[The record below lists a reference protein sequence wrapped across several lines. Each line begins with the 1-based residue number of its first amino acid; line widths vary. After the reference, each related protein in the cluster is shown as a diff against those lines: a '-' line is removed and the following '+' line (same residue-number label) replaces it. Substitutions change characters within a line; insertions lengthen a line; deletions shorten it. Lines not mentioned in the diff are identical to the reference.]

1 MISFEYPVTILEKHL
16 DTFGH
21 VNNAIYLA
29 LYEEARWD
37 FITKGGFGLREIQEK
52 KVGPVVL
59 ELNIKFTAELKNRE
73 DITIHSKVLGM
84 KNPLVMEMEQ
94 SMVKSDGTIASKMI
108 IAFGLFDLS
117 KRKLIPPTDE
127 WMKAIGQEE

>member
-21 VNNAIYLA
+21 VNNAIYLS

-37 FITKGGFGLREIQEK
+37 FITKGGFGLAEIQK
-52 KVGPVVL
+52 KKIGPVVL

-73 DITIHSKVLGM
+73 DIVIHSKVLGM
-84 KNPLVMEMEQ
+84 KNALVMEMEQ
-94 SMVKSDGTIASKMI
+94 SMVKTDGTVASIMNI
-108 IAFGLFDLS
+108 SFGLFDL
-117 KRKLIPPTDE
+117 KERKLIPPTPE
-127 WMKAIGQEE
+127 WKKAIGQED

>member
-21 VNNAIYLA
+21 VNNAIYLS

-37 FITKGGFGLREIQEK
+37 FITKGGFGLEEIQK
-52 KVGPVVL
+52 KKIGPVVL

-73 DITIHSKVLGM
+73 DIVIHSKVLGM
-84 KNPLVMEMEQ
+84 KNALVMEMEQ
-94 SMVKSDGTIASKMI
+94 SMLKPDGTIASIMNI
-108 IAFGLFDLS
+108 SFGLFDLQ
-117 KRKLIPPTDE
+117 KRKLIPPTEE
-127 WMKAIGQEE
+127 WKKAIGQED

>member
-1 MISFEYPVTILEKHL
+1 MISFEYPLTILEKHL

-21 VNNAIYLA
+21 VNNAVYLS

-59 ELNIKFTAELKNRE
+59 ELNIKFSAELKNRE
-73 DITIHSKVLGM
+73 DIVIHSKVLGM
-84 KNPLVMEMEQ
+84 KNSLVMEMEQ
-94 SMVKSDGTIASKMI
+94 SMIKSDGTVASTMI
-108 IAFGLFDLS
+108 IAFGLFDLNR
-117 KRKLIPPTDE
+117 RKLIPPTDD
-127 WMKAIGQEE
+127 WKKAIGAES